1 MLIRFCLFCVFL
13 FGSTPVDGVLAVVEK
28 EVLLKS
34 EVLQQAYLFASQNKI
49 DPYKNPVLFEGL
61 YDDVLN
67 QMVDNLI

>member
-49 DPYKNPVLFEGL
+49 EHH
-61 YDDVLN
+61 
-67 QMVDNLI
+67 MVG